1 MMYEEA
7 LLIVNDLRS
16 RFDSGF
22 SISDKGKIED
32 LYREVLRK
40 EFKRTNCQDCYRDAL
55 IEVCNYLKT
64 EKKMK
69 KMCLYVLLAGVVIQ
83 DFANGKVY
91 TNANLTDEVA
101 EGYLKRFPKQIK
113 MFQSYP
119 EDWETRCSSATE
131 LLNEDLVAEIAERM
145 GEGATKKQLREDY
158 KGYQLGEKKLTG
170 KQLEAYLKAASDVV
184 AIGKSKK
191 EESGQDVKETET
203 E

>member
-1 MMYEEA
+1 MTYEEA
-7 LLIVNDLRS
+7 LLIVNELRG
-16 RFDSGF
+16 RFESGF
-22 SISDKGKIED
+22 SISDKEMIET

-40 EFKRTNCQDCYRDAL
+40 VFKRTNCQDCYRDAL
-55 IEVCNYLKT
+55 IEVYNYLKT

-69 KMCLYVLLAGVVIQ
+69 AKCLYVLLAGVIIQ

-119 EDWETRCSSATE
+119 EDWETRCGSATE
-131 LLNEDLVAEIAERM
+131 LLNEGLVSEIAERM

-158 KGYQLGEKKLTG
+158 KGYQLGDKKLTN
-170 KQLEAYLKAASDVV
+170 KQVEAYLKAASDVV
-184 AIGKSKK
+184 AAAKSGN
-191 EESGQDVKETET
+191 EEDQDVENTET